1 MAAAKFAHFNELFK
15 LKDMYAFKAKGMQV
29 SFAAQM
35 KIVFFPFQMVQTNVQ
50 DWRMSGKEQCYDRW
64 FGSIWELTGAW

>member
-50 DWRMSGKEQCYDRW
+50 D
-64 FGSIWELTGAW
+64 